1 MKSTHVKCLKVYT
14 SVSCQNMQ
22 PYLDSGNA
30 FEGKLHDPA
39 LQGSILMVV
48 ILSVYGADTIA
59 NDLSLSALISWFMKS
74 IIEFL
79 KDSNLHA
86 IISTLLIINLHGVKK
101 IDFAVLEEIYNN
113 VGQQF

>member
-1 MKSTHVKCLKVYT
+1 
-14 SVSCQNMQ
+14 
-22 PYLDSGNA
+22 
-30 FEGKLHDPA
+30 
-39 LQGSILMVV
+39 
-48 ILSVYGADTIA
+48 
-59 NDLSLSALISWFMKS
+59 MKS